1 MFRSFVNTLC
11 TAGGRKTRRRR
22 RRRKKRAR
30 THKKRRRKKT
40 KKISKKALLK
50 QINHF
55 MERDDFHHSSPT
67 HLNKTII
74 VLLENI
80 IYMKLEKNETA
91 KQFLDFI
98 IDLGVDQG
106 NSKIYHLYNELASA
120 YFK

>member
-11 TAGGRKTRRRR
+11 SAGGGKTRRRR
-22 RRRKKRAR
+22 RPRKKRAR
-30 THKKRRRKKT
+30 THKRRRKKS

-50 QINHF
+50 QITRF
-55 MERDDFHHSSPT
+55 MGRDDFHHFSQT

-80 IYMKLEKNETA
+80 KSLKLEKNETA

-98 IDLGVDQG
+98 IDLGADQG
-106 NSKIYHLYNELASA
+106 NSKINHLYNELASA